1 MTVNET
7 QRWPAGLSEQ
17 RKELAARLLAARRR
31 GTGDGVPLVP
41 RDGALLECSPEQRRL
56 WLTAQ
61 ADRHSATPNVT
72 LGLGLSGPLDLAAL
86 DRALAGLVER
96 HETLRTV
103 FVNSGGEPRQMILS
117 RVEVPLTVV
126 DLSGEPGGERV
137 AREMARAA
145 GGERFDLATGPL
157 LRLTVYRLSPSEH
170 RLLLVLHHIV
180 CDGGSLGVV
189 ARELATLY
197 GGGAPP
203 EPQAVRYADY
213 AAWAAAR
220 ARPQAEQRLPF
231 WRERLGDDPPVCVR
245 FPAEEHDP
253 RETRRT
259 ATTSLQVSAALVDAL
274 RGGAATPFATVL
286 TAFMVLLHRVRAETG
301 GGAGPGV
308 TVGTVSAG
316 RARREFEQIVG
327 CFANM
332 VPVHVR
338 VDGTLGFR
346 ALVDATRREL
356 GAALAN
362 EIPFD
367 TLVSGLGGRRRPG
380 VHPVFQLAF
389 IQRDDP
395 RPPDGWPGLRAFEW
409 GQEVDDTPYDLTL
422 TMTPHRS
429 GYDLILTHRLDR
441 VSRRAAAALATA
453 FETLLTALSI
463 SPDVP
468 VDDLALPALEGF
480 QGRLTDPEGRAR
492 PQSPPAALGPADEVL
507 AAEAGRIWCEVLGVP
522 RAEADADLFELGG
535 DSLAV
540 TRIAAHV
547 KERLGVEIPAWAIF
561 EAPTVTG
568 LVGALAASRGRPA
581 TRD

>member
-1 MTVNET
+1 MTVDET
-7 QRWPAGLSEQ
+7 ERWPAGLPAH
-17 RKELAARLLAARRR
+17 RRELAARLLAARRR
-31 GTGDGVPLVP
+31 PAGDAVPVVP
-41 RDGALLECSPEQRRL
+41 RDGGLLECSPEQRRL
-56 WLTAQ
+56 WLAAQ

-72 LGLGLSGPLDLAAL
+72 MGLGLAGPLDLAAL
-86 DRALAGLVER
+86 ARALTALTDR

-103 FVNSGGEPRQMILS
+103 FVNSGGEPRQMVLA
-117 RVEVPLTVV
+117 RAEAPFTVV
-126 DLSGEPGGERV
+126 DLTGDPDGERT
-137 AREMARAA
+137 AREMALAA
-145 GGERFDLATGPL
+145 GSERFDLATGPL

-170 RLLLVLHHIV
+170 RLLLVLHHIA

-189 ARELATLY
+189 AGDLATLY

-203 EPQAVRYADY
+203 PPPAVRYADY
-213 AAWAAAR
+213 AAWAAGR
-220 ARPQAEQRLPF
+220 ARPLAERRLPF
-231 WRERLGDDPPVCVR
+231 WRERLGGDPPVCAR
-245 FPAEEHDP
+245 FPAEQAEA

-259 ATTSLQVSAALVDAL
+259 GTVSLPVGAALMDAL
-274 RGGAATPFATVL
+274 RGGSATPFVTVFA
-286 TAFMVLLHRVRAETG
+286 AFLVLLNRVRAETG
-301 GGAGPGV
+301 GGAGPGI
-308 TVGTVSAG
+308 TVGTAAAG
-316 RARREFEQIVG
+316 RSRREFEPIVG

-338 VDGTLGFR
+338 VDGALGFR
-346 ALVDATRREL
+346 ALVETTRQEL

-380 VHPVFQLAF
+380 VHPVFQMAF

-395 RPPDGWPGLRAFEW
+395 RPPDDWPGLLAFEW
-409 GQEVDDTPYDLTL
+409 GQEVDDTAYDLTL
-422 TMTPHRS
+422 TMTPHHA
-429 GYDLILTHRLDR
+429 GHDLILTHRLDR

-468 VDDLALPALEGF
+468 VDDLALPDLDGLGGAPAAVEG
-480 QGRLTDPEGRAR
+480 PAR
-492 PQSPPAALGPADEVL
+492 PAAEVVVDEAL

-522 RAEADADLFELGG
+522 RAEPDANLFELGG

-540 TRIAAHV
+540 TRIAALV
-547 KERLGVEIPAWAIF
+547 KERLGVEIPAWAVF

-568 LVGALAASRGRPA
+568 LAVALAVSRGRPA
-581 TRD
+581 ARD

>member
-1 MTVNET
+1 MTVEDT
-7 QRWPAGLSEQ
+7 QRSPAGPSEQ
-17 RKELAARLLAARRR
+17 RRELAARLLAARRR
-31 GTGDGVPLVP
+31 GTGDEVPRVP
-41 RDGALLECSPEQRRL
+41 RDGGLLECSPAQRRL
-56 WLTAQ
+56 WLAAQ

-86 DRALAGLVER
+86 DRALAALVER

-103 FVNSGGEPRQMILS
+103 FVNSGGEPRQMILG
-117 RVEVPLTVV
+117 RVEAPFTVV
-126 DLSGEPGGERV
+126 DLGGEPEAERV
-137 AREMARAA
+137 AREMALAA
-145 GGERFDLATGPL
+145 GGERFDLTGGPL

-170 RLLLVLHHIV
+170 RLLLALHHIT
-180 CDGGSLGVV
+180 CDGTSLGVV

-197 GGGAPP
+197 GGGVLP
-203 EPQAVRYADY
+203 EPAAVRYADY

-220 ARPQAEQRLPF
+220 ARPQAERRLPF
-231 WRERLGDDPPVCVR
+231 WRERLGDDPAVCVR
-245 FPAEEHDP
+245 FPAQEHDP

-259 ATTSLQVSAALVDAL
+259 GTASLQVGGALVEAL
-274 RGGAATPFATVL
+274 RGGAATPFVTVL
-286 TAFMVLLHRVRAETG
+286 AAFMVLLHRVRAETG

-308 TVGTVSAG
+308 TVGTASAG

-332 VPVHVR
+332 VPVRVR
-338 VDGTLGFR
+338 VDGSLGFR
-346 ALVDATRREL
+346 ALVDATRQEL

-380 VHPVFQLAF
+380 VHPVFQIAF

-395 RPPDGWPGLRAFEW
+395 RPPDGWAGLRAFDW
-409 GQEVDDTPYDLTL
+409 GQEVDDTAYDLTL
-422 TMTPHRS
+422 TMTPHHS
-429 GYDLILTHRLDR
+429 GYDLVFTHRLDR
-441 VSRRAAAALATA
+441 VSRRAASALATA

-468 VDDLALPALEGF
+468 VDDLALPALDGF
-480 QGRLTDPEGRAR
+480 GGPLTDPDGRIR
-492 PQSPPAALGPADEVL
+492 PKAQAPGPADEAL

-540 TRIAAHV
+540 TRITAHV
-547 KERLGVEIPAWAIF
+547 KERLGVELPAWVVF

-568 LVGALAASRGRPA
+568 LIGALVASRGEA
-581 TRD
+581 DARD